1 MAENNMVVPQKLK
14 NRTDI
19 WSSKFVPVKSWGVQ
33 GSQIPGAESRVGG
46 WNGGRVWLRGT
57 ELQLNPPWVS
67 ANPTHTCLQGYIFI
81 ANSMLMLHFTK
92 RLRATIVF
100 LFLSKGLI
108 QVIPEK
114 SNHFHLFLRLFLSLD
129 VSPFRHGLS
138 LGWCRRRTCLVDGEL
153 SWGDIWPPSW
163 LSDSWRF
170 QPKDP
175 CQVFLTPCSDQPI
188 SLTDSWVVLI
198 WRYCHISVTILVR
211 SCL

>member
-1 MAENNMVVPQKLK
+1 MCKEARFLGLK
-14 NRTDI
+14 AGGVR
-19 WSSKFVPVKSWGVQ
+19 WGKGVIK
-33 GSQIPGAESRVGG
+33 GYGASFKPTEG
-46 WNGGRVWLRGT
+46 LRGDKIR
-57 ELQLNPPWVS
+57 WVS
-67 ANPTHTCLQGYIFI
+67 ANPTHTCLQVYIFI
-81 ANSMLMLHFTK
+81 AISMLMLHFMK
-92 RLRATIVF
+92 RLGATIVF

-138 LGWCRRRTCLVDGEL
+138 LGWCKRRTCLVDGEL
-153 SWGDIWPPSW
+153 SWGDIWSPSW
-163 LSDSWRF
+163 LSDSWRS